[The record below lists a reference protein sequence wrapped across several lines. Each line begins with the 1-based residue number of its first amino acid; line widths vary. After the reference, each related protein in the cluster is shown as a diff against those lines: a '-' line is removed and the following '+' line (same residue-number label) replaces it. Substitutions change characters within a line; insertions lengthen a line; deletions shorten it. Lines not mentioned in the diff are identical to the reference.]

1 MIYLQFNRFLFSY
14 CSLRHLNMNQLNGTI
29 PPLGNLTLLRDLYAS
44 FFLATHLTWWAIIQ
58 IDFTPNR
65 FLFSFCGVALTGTL
79 TRISSPAPSRLS
91 SATSLSC
98 NSCTLTI
105 ELLFYNI
112 YCRLYVKVCP
122 IRRGETVPISNYLDS
137 WKAKPRA
144 KRCICHCSPKLIRPT
159 RRESTLSIVWFSFIN
174 YIPLSGPSSRISW
187 LVPSRLS
194 SVTSLS
200 STFCTLRI

>member
-122 IRRGETVPISNYLDS
+122 INRRGETVPISNYLLVKSEATCQTMHMPLFTQVDS
-137 WKAKPRA
+137 PNSAGKHPLHRLVLFY
-144 KRCICHCSPKLIRPT
+144 LIIF
-159 RRESTLSIVWFSFIN
+159 LSQV
-174 YIPLSGPSSRISW
+174 PL
-187 LVPSRLS
+187 LE
-194 SVTSLS
+194 
-200 STFCTLRI
+200 